1 MPRSVEESP
10 PGMNARSIGLVI
22 AMSAEARA
30 LTGFAQPTE
39 QVVKIADG
47 AYLRVGGLG
56 ATAAERSCV
65 ALAEAGVSALV
76 SVGCAAGLTPE
87 CRPGALVVPAQVR
100 SAQGEVFSTDMEWRA
115 ALLAAFQDRVSP
127 VLEIIAGVDR
137 LIGASE
143 KHALHAATGAVAA
156 DMESAAVAREARRYG
171 LPMIAIRVVSDGA
184 DDDVPDALLGVIDS
198 FGRPRFGPLLAVLI
212 RNPGAAAALARL
224 RTGFNKACSTL
235 SLVAART
242 GPEFCFPKWE
252 NG

>member
-1 MPRSVEESP
+1 MSV
-10 PGMNARSIGLVI
+10 RTVGLVI

-30 LTGFAQPTE
+30 ITGRAQPKE
-39 QVVKIADG
+39 QVVKIAEG

-65 ALAEAGVSALV
+65 ALVEAGASALV

-100 SAQGEVFSTDMEWRA
+100 SAQGEVFPTDPKWRA
-115 ALLAAFQDRVSP
+115 ALLTAFKDHLSP
-127 VLEIIAGVDR
+127 LVDNIAGVDR
-137 LIGASE
+137 VIDSAE
-143 KHALHAATGAVAA
+143 KHVLHTTTGAVAA
-156 DMESAAVAREARRYG
+156 DMESAAVAREARRCG

-184 DDDVPDALLGVIDS
+184 DDDIPDALLGVFDA
-198 FGRPRFGPLLAVLI
+198 FGRPRFGPLLGALI
-212 RNPGAAAALARL
+212 RSPGDAAALARL

-242 GPEFCFPKWE
+242 GPAFCFPE
-252 NG
+252 TG